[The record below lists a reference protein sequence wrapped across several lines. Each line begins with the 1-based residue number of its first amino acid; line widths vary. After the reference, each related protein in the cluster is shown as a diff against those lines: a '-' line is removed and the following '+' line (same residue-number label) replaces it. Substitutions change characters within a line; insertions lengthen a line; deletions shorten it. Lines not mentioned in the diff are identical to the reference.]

1 MLRMLTRAMMVGA
14 AVVALSLWACSGAK
28 FCVDCPAIEGAYSV
42 SWLAPDSTI
51 GCDGGALGPQPALLN
66 FNRGGSTIHTT
77 VGGYDLAGT
86 LYDTFDFTLSGGD
99 DTVAYS
105 MQGRLVP
112 VDPITDAG
120 VRLQG
125 SMTTTKSPT
134 SGTSCQVIERY
145 NATKL

>member
-1 MLRMLTRAMMVGA
+1 MLRMVTRATIVGA

-28 FCVDCPAIEGAYSV
+28 PCVDCPAIEGAYSV
-42 SWLAPDSTI
+42 SWLAPDSTN
-51 GCDGGALGPQPALLN
+51 GCPAGARGPQPTSLN
-66 FNRGGSTIHTT
+66 FSRGGSTIHTT

-86 LYDTFDFTLSGGD
+86 LYDTFDFTVSGGD

-125 SMTTTKSPT
+125 SMTTTKTPT
-134 SGTSCQVIERY
+134 SASSCQVIERY